1 MKLFNLHVGLEGSA
15 EKEACIRGREGT
27 RNSGNRQAEAQK
39 GGKDRG
45 MGE

>member
-1 MKLFNLHVGLEGSA
+1 MKAFNRHVGLEGSA
-15 EKEACIRGREGT
+15 EKEACIRGQKGT
-27 RNSGNRQAEAQK
+27 RSRGNKQAEAEE